1 MQVKFENGPDF
12 GVISVE
18 GEVNIL
24 NQNDFKN
31 IFTEAFSA
39 GQYRLV
45 IDFSKTR
52 YIDSSAI
59 SVIITARNMLI
70 SKGGEMVFAA
80 LPQTIEKV
88 FMIIGFKGVVKFFE
102 NAEKASEYFTP
113 KQ

>member
-1 MQVKFENGPDF
+1 MQVKFENGPKY
-12 GVISVE
+12 GVISIE

-31 IFTEAFSA
+31 IFTEAFNA
-39 GQYRLV
+39 GQYRV
-45 IDFSKTR
+45 ILDFSKTR

-59 SVIITARNMLI
+59 SVIITARNMMI
-70 SKGGEMVFAA
+70 SKGGEMIFAA

-88 FMIIGFKGVVKFFE
+88 FVIIGFKGVVKFFE
-102 NAEKASEYFTP
+102 NFEKATEYFSQ